1 MQARTKIRFD
11 AVERARKL
19 LEDVR
24 PPEIEE
30 VTKSQAIRLLLPQI
44 REAQSK
50 GHSIEAI
57 ARMLSESGVPVSA
70 HLVKDLVWKVG
81 ARPESKRE
89 SVAKPARR
97 RAPSP
102 SDPGSPSLVEA
113 TSKEPAVH
121 PTATKASTTAT
132 PASAPQAP
140 SGDGASRGQSPAP
153 SGASSQRRS
162 TCPLVGRFIGSLT
175 S

>member
-30 VTKSQAIRLLLPQI
+30 VTKSQAVRLLLPQI

-57 ARMLSESGVPVSA
+57 ARMLSESGVQVSA

-81 ARPESKRE
+81 ARRESKGE
-89 SVAKPARR
+89 AAAKPARR
-97 RAPSP
+97 RAPASVDADSP
-102 SDPGSPSLVEA
+102 SPKEA
-113 TSKEPAVH
+113 TSKEPPVQSI
-121 PTATKASTTAT
+121 ATKASTTIAG
-132 PASAPQAP
+132 SAEQAP
-140 SGDGASRGQSPAP
+140 SGDSAPRGQSPAP
-153 SGASSQRRS
+153 SGASPQRRS
-162 TCPLVGRFIGSLT
+162 TFVPRPDTKDI
-175 S
+175 